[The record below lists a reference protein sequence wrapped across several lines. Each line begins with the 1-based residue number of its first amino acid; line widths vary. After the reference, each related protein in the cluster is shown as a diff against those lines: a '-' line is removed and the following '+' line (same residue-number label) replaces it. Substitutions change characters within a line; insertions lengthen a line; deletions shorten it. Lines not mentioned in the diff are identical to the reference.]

1 MYVRKILKQSLPEFV
16 EMNCSVSLN
25 FTFPERI
32 RISLLNFLLHDA
44 DTAFRSRFIHLLSI
58 SILYFEFLQDAQD
71 FDGFDS
77 KFCNFDGETL
87 FTESKLSSVVALRL
101 DSLHCLASIL
111 EHRRNSK
118 NKNYTFVRPVCLG
131 GRLGSCFHTPASVA
145 SQARQ
150 SVIDLIHSSISRP
163 LCPTFVSKPQKP
175 KHAFRDNR

>member
-1 MYVRKILKQSLPEFV
+1 
-16 EMNCSVSLN
+16 MNCSVSLN

-32 RISLLNFLLHDA
+32 RISILNFLLHDA
-44 DTAFRSRFIHLLSI
+44 DTAIQIQIYSLVT
-58 SILYFEFLQDAQD
+58 Y
-71 FDGFDS
+71 FDS
-77 KFCNFDGETL
+77 IFRVSLGCTRFWWIRFEILQFWRGDIVYRVETQ
-87 FTESKLSSVVALRL
+87 LSFAALRL

-175 KHAFRDNR
+175 KHAFRDNRWIYLE